1 MTGLVVLDVFISL
14 IFIFLLYS
22 LFATTIVESVTSSFG
37 SRGKNLLAGIDR
49 MLSDDGSTNRFNY
62 TFLNLF
68 IAFRGNG
75 FTEAFYK
82 HPSIKFL
89 AQKGLVSLATSR
101 PSYIAPDRFSAAMID
116 LLRNG
121 NYDDEGQNI
130 SASLGIIPRFDL
142 KELQDRIDQL
152 ESDISQLDAKKD
164 LFELEAFSEELA
176 YLKGD
181 LQKKANRSSAD
192 ILQPFT
198 IDKETNYQLKSLWF
212 DAAND
217 IEKFKV
223 LIEKWYNEQMD
234 RIIGWYKRK
243 VTFLTFVL
251 GLALA
256 VCFKVDTIKIAN
268 QLSEN
273 EAMRAIFVDGA
284 TNFMAKHGETLDEE
298 AFKQQKEYAEAVK
311 AEIEQY
317 NAVLSNSAERWR
329 WWAIPGYLIT
339 AFAISL
345 GGPFWFDLLNKL
357 VKVRSSLQ
365 MPVAAKEDEKKM
377 ETVSTKAVG

>member
-49 MLSDDGSTNRFNY
+49 MLSDDGNTNRFNY

-89 AQKGLVSLATSR
+89 AQKGLVSLATNR
-101 PSYIAPDRFSAAMID
+101 PSYIAPERFSAAMID
-116 LLRNG
+116 LLRSG
-121 NYDDEGQNI
+121 DYDDEGENI

-142 KELQDRIDQL
+142 KELQSRIDQL
-152 ESDISQLDAKKD
+152 ENDISQLDAKKD
-164 LFELEAFSEELA
+164 LFEFEAFSEELA

-217 IEKFKV
+217 IDKFKA

-234 RIIGWYKRK
+234 RIVGWYKRK
-243 VTFLTFVL
+243 VTFLTFLIGL
-251 GLALA
+251 GLAIT
-256 VCFKVDTIKIAN
+256 FKVDTIQIASD
-268 QLSEN
+268 LSKN
-273 EAMRAIFVDGA
+273 EDMRAMFVAGA
-284 TNFMAKHGETLDEE
+284 TQFLAQHPDSLDVQT
-298 AFKQQKEYAEAVK
+298 FTQQKQYMDSVK
-311 AEIEQY
+311 NEIAKY
-317 NAVLSNSAERWR
+317 NAVLSSQNEETDTW
-329 WWAIPGYLIT
+329 PGFGYLIT

-345 GGPFWFDLLNKL
+345 GAPFWFDLLNKL
-357 VKVRSSLQ
+357 VKIRSSLQ
-365 MPVAAKEDEKKM
+365 MPVAAKADAGKT
-377 ETVSTKAVG
+377 ETVDTKAVG

>member
-68 IAFRGNG
+68 IAFRGNK

-101 PSYIAPDRFSAAMID
+101 PSYIAPERFSAAMID
-116 LLRNG
+116 LLRSG
-121 NYDDEGQNI
+121 DYDDEGENI

-142 KELQDRIDQL
+142 KELQGRIDQL

-164 LFELEAFSEELA
+164 LFEFEAFSEELA

-181 LQKKANRSSAD
+181 LQKKANRSSAE
-192 ILQPFT
+192 ILRPFT
-198 IDKETNYQLKSLWF
+198 IDKETNYQLKSLWY

-217 IEKFKV
+217 IDKFKA

-234 RIIGWYKRK
+234 RIVGWYKRK
-243 VTFLTFVL
+243 VTFLTFLIGL
-251 GLALA
+251 GLAIT
-256 VCFKVDTIKIAN
+256 FKVDTIQIASD
-268 QLSEN
+268 LSKN
-273 EAMRAIFVDGA
+273 EDMRAMFVAGA
-284 TNFMAKHGETLDEE
+284 TEFLAQHPDGVDAETFTKQKQYMDSVKSEIAK
-298 AFKQQKEYAEAVK
+298 
-311 AEIEQY
+311 Y
-317 NAVLSNSAERWR
+317 NAVLSSQKEETNTW
-329 WWAIPGYLIT
+329 PGFGYLIT

-357 VKVRSSLQ
+357 VKIRSSLQ

-377 ETVSTKAVG
+377 VTVSTKAVG